1 LLWKVAE
8 SGDIVLPTPMALF
21 ASDKYSFDPIES
33 STEDMYKYV
42 FSAEKLP
49 ITFSVAPS
57 TVSENVKNA
66 SLFNRKKTNV

>member
-1 LLWKVAE
+1 
-8 SGDIVLPTPMALF
+8 MALF

-66 SLFNRKKTNV
+66 SLFNR